1 MKRSV
6 SSLAQSLLAALIL
19 AATALPALAQTT
31 VTATLEALN
40 KDKNKEKI
48 TAIHFTHNSK
58 YVVYGSERGLV
69 IRSTL
74 PQARDA
80 NQIAKHDEEIT
91 AISSTVDGAYIIS
104 ASKDQVVKIWEASN
118 NSVSSLNV
126 GQAKGSYPTLLAV
139 SPDGKFFVTTNATGA
154 RVWDIANKAVLATIG
169 YAAPKDVKITPDS
182 KQILLS
188 GFGIDPIGIFDAATG
203 KQLDVIKAEG
213 KKDVAPISS
222 FDISYD
228 GRYVA
233 TAGAPDKT
241 LRIWNLQSRKEVQ
254 AKLMDKDPI
263 QLVRFT
269 NDGQYVVTASEDKK
283 VKVWSAADLS
293 LKLSL
298 HEYGDKVDQIT
309 LTNDGKLFAA
319 SNGTDK
325 AMVKDIS
332 WLELKPW
339 KPADITPPA
348 IAMISPRMNKERGIK
363 NLAYSNQQRVR
374 VQCKVNDLSGVKSV
388 YINGKP
394 AQRSMSAADR
404 YESEDVM
411 YLEDNAENKITV
423 SAEDSLGNVTS
434 LDLKVELQKITGIAD
449 ANYHA
454 VFFAVQE
461 YGDKEIAQLDNPVAD
476 AKKLMQVLKDNYGFK
491 DENVRFVENPT
502 RAQMQET
509 FDELQGGLTKND
521 NLLIFYAGHG
531 IWDEEMQQGFWL
543 PVDAAMHNRANW
555 FPNNQLRDYIASIKT
570 KHTLLIAD
578 ACFSGGLFKTRAVAD
593 VSPAIQ
599 EMYNLQSR
607 RAMTSGALKTV
618 PDKSVFMEYLI
629 RSLENNMEDYVG
641 AMELFNSFRN
651 DVINNSPNRQV
662 PQFGEIGSTGDQ
674 GGDFIF
680 VTKKRK

>member
-1 MKRSV
+1 MKPVLR
-6 SSLAQSLLAALIL
+6 IL
-19 AATALPALAQTT
+19 ATLCILACTAASALAQTPV
-31 VTATLEALN
+31 VTTLEYP
-40 KDKNKEKI
+40 KEKT
-48 TAIHFTHNSK
+48 TAIHFTHNSRH
-58 YVVYGSERGLV
+58 VVFGTEKGTV
-69 IRSTL
+69 VRSTL

-80 NQIAKHDEEIT
+80 NQIAKHEEEVT
-91 AISSTVDGAYIIS
+91 AIASTVDGAFIIT
-104 ASKDQVVKIWEASN
+104 ASKDQVVKIWEAAN
-118 NSVSSLNV
+118 NTVSTLNV
-126 GQAKGSYPTLLAV
+126 GLAKGSYPTLLAV
-139 SPDGKFFVTTNATGA
+139 SPDGKFFVTTNANGA
-154 RVWDIANKAVLATIG
+154 RVWDIGTKGVLATIG
-169 YAAPKDVKITPDS
+169 YSAPKDVKITPDS

-188 GFGIDPIGIFDAATG
+188 GFGMDPVAIFDAATG
-203 KQLDVIKAEG
+203 KSVDVIRAEG
-213 KKDVAPISS
+213 KSGVAPITT

-228 GRYVA
+228 GRYLA
-233 TAGAPDKT
+233 TAGGPDKI
-241 LRIWNLQSRKEVQ
+241 LRVWSLQSRKEIV
-254 AKLMDKDPI
+254 AKPMEKDPI
-263 QLVRFT
+263 TLVRFT
-269 NDGQYVVTASEDKK
+269 NDGQYIVTASEDKK
-283 VKVWSAADLS
+283 VKVWNASDLN

-298 HEYGDKVDQIT
+298 HEYDARIEQMA
-309 LTNDGKLFAA
+309 LTNDGKLFTA
-319 SNGTDK
+319 STGSEKN
-325 AMVKDIS
+325 VIKDLS

-374 VQCKVNDLSGVKSV
+374 VQCKVNDLSGVKTV
-388 YINGKP
+388 LINGKP
-394 AQRSMSAADR
+394 AQRSLAAADR
-404 YESEDVM
+404 YESEEVM
-411 YLEDNAENKITV
+411 YLEDNAENKISVTAV
-423 SAEDSLGNVTS
+423 DSLGNTS
-434 LDLKVELQKITGIAD
+434 TLDLKVELQKITGIAD

-454 VFFAVQE
+454 VFFAVQD
-461 YGDKEIAQLDNPVAD
+461 YGDKEIAVLDNPVAD

-509 FDELQGGLTKND
+509 FDELQAQLNKND
-521 NLLIFYAGHG
+521 NLLVFYAGHG

-543 PVDAAMHNRANW
+543 PVDAAMHNRSNW

-599 EMYNLQSR
+599 EMYSLQSR

-629 RSLENNMEDYVG
+629 RSLENNMEDYIG

-651 DVINNSPNRQV
+651 DVVNNSPNRQV